1 MVASSV
7 NAREI
12 FLHAVELDSP
22 EKRLEFLD
30 CACASNEPLRREVE
44 RLIGAHEQL
53 SSFMEYPAAPFCD
66 TANWAPV
73 TESAGTVV
81 GPYQLLEQIG
91 EGGFGFVY
99 LADQRAP
106 IRRQVALKIIKPGM
120 DTRRVV
126 ARFKAELQTL
136 SLMDHPNIARALDA
150 GETESGR
157 PYFVMEL
164 VRGVPITEYCDEHRL
179 SVGERLGLF
188 VQVCHAVQHAH
199 QKGIIHRDI
208 KPSNV
213 LVTEQDGRAM
223 PKVIDFGVARA
234 LNREVTRETLF
245 TGHAELIGTPL
256 YMSPEQADPTTM
268 DIDTRSDVYSL
279 GVVLY
284 ELLTGTTP
292 FESQRL
298 KKATLDEIRRI
309 IREED
314 PPTPSTRLSSL
325 GDTRPVVAGH
335 RRVDPARLNQLVCG
349 DLDWIVMM
357 ALEKERTRRY
367 ETASAMSRDVE
378 RYLSDQPVEAC
389 PPTAAYRFRKFARRN
404 RAVLSTAGV
413 ISFALVASSAISTWQ
428 AILATRAEAQAHQD
442 RGEAETQRQVAERRA
457 AEARDNERKA
467 RAAEAAAKESDA
479 TANEVLDFVKC
490 NIFAAGR
497 PSFAKEGL
505 GRDVTFRKVLD
516 SAEPKIAAAFAT
528 RPRVEAQLRT
538 MLGLTYLD
546 LGELGLSQ
554 AQLERAYALAKEHY
568 GLDDPFTVEI
578 EEALAGDDIAAGRSV
593 EGYGLLEKSLARRRR
608 TLGPRHPMT
617 VASLQTLFGAYSS
630 HDRSVGGKKL
640 AKELL
645 QIGLDEGWG
654 TGDPG
659 QIMHM
664 ASYYAAAG
672 RPEDSA
678 RLLEEAIPRLT
689 AKLGSDNP
697 QILSLN
703 FQLSSTY
710 AGLGRRADAI
720 ARLEPA
726 YRLAV
731 RSLGPVNNLTLNLMQ
746 NLTAL
751 AGESGR
757 AADVV
762 RILQE
767 ALPAL
772 RRELGPS
779 NSKIAPY
786 VINLS
791 SAYISLGRHHDAVTV
806 LEETIAAIPEK
817 DRAAYVNLSWIQTN
831 LIIAYRSL
839 HDPPNA
845 RRVLA
850 NLERDARSRNPA
862 ESLELADALM
872 KLGEATQSMNLS
884 TESERV
890 YREVLGI
897 CKVKEQTGFRVIA
910 AKIFL
915 GAALVEQ
922 RRFGEAEPLL
932 IGGCDE
938 LQGPKLQFGG
948 RQMLIQGWSALAKLY
963 AETGRPQKAIE
974 VCRHA
979 SSFLEKQNLIDA
991 TNFYNLA
998 CMHALF
1004 AAALKSASGSEA
1016 LQFVGA
1022 ESDRAVVF
1030 LKQAVA
1036 AGFKDQMDEDHDLD
1050 ALRERKDFKNLL
1062 ASLKPKTSPAPEQR
1076 ASAAK

>member
-1 MVASSV
+1 MISSSV
-7 NAREI
+7 KAREI
-12 FLHAVELDSP
+12 FLQAVELDSP
-22 EKRLEFLD
+22 GKRLEFLD
-30 CACASNEPLRREVE
+30 GACASNEPLRREVE

-53 SSFMEYPAAPFCD
+53 SSFMECPAAPFCD

-73 TESAGTVV
+73 TESPGTVV

-99 LADQRAP
+99 LADQRDP

-126 ARFKAELQTL
+126 ARFKAELQAL
-136 SLMDHPNIARALDA
+136 GLMDHPNIARALDA
-150 GETESGR
+150 GETDSGR

-213 LVTEQDGRAM
+213 LVTEQDGRAI
-223 PKVIDFGVARA
+223 PKVIDFGVAKA
-234 LNREVTRETLF
+234 LNREVTQETLF
-245 TGHAELIGTPL
+245 TGNAELVGTPL
-256 YMSPEQADPTTM
+256 YMSPEQADPTTL
-268 DIDTRSDVYSL
+268 DIDTRSDVYAL
-279 GVVLY
+279 GVLLY

-298 KKATLDEIRRI
+298 KKVAIDEMRRI
-309 IREED
+309 IREEE

-325 GDTRPVVAGH
+325 GETRTVVASH
-335 RRVDPARLNQLVCG
+335 RRVDPAGLNHLVRG

-367 ETASAMSRDVE
+367 ETASAMARDVE

-404 RAVLSTAGV
+404 RGVLSTAGV
-413 ISFALVASSAISTWQ
+413 ISFALVAASVISTWQ
-428 AILATRAEAQAHQD
+428 AIRATRAEAQAHQD
-442 RGEAETQRQVAERRA
+442 RTEAETQRQVAERRE
-457 AEARDNERKA
+457 AEARDNEQKA
-467 RAAEAAAKESDA
+467 RVAEAAAKESDA
-479 TANEVLDFVKC
+479 TANEVLDFVKS

-505 GRDVTFRKVLD
+505 GRNVTFRKVLD
-516 SAEPKIAAAFAT
+516 AAEPKIAAAFAT

-538 MLGLTYLD
+538 MLGMTYLD
-546 LGELGLSQ
+546 LGELRLSQ

-568 GLDDPFTVEI
+568 GLDDPFTFEI
-578 EEALAGDDIAAGRSV
+578 EQALAGDDIAAGQSV
-593 EGYGLLEKSLARRRR
+593 EGLGLLEKSVARRRR
-608 TLGPRHPMT
+608 TFGPRHPIT
-617 VASLQTLFGAYSS
+617 VASLQMLFGAYS
-630 HDRSVGGKKL
+630 RKERWGEARKL
-640 AKELL
+640 ADELL
-645 QIGLDEGWG
+645 QIGLEEGVG
-654 TGDPG
+654 TGDPC
-659 QIMHM
+659 QIMKV
-664 ASYYAAAG
+664 ASWYVAAA
-672 RPEDSA
+672 RPGDAA
-678 RLLEEAIPRLT
+678 RLLEQAIPRLT
-689 AKLGSDNP
+689 AKLGSGDP
-697 QILSLN
+697 KILWLN
-703 FQLSSTY
+703 FQLSGIY
-710 AGLGRRADAI
+710 DGLGRRAEAI
-720 ARLEPA
+720 ALLEPA
-726 YRLAV
+726 YRIAV
-731 RSLGPVNNLTLNLMQ
+731 RSLGPVDNLTLSLMQ
-746 NLTAL
+746 NLTGF

-757 AADVV
+757 AGDVV
-762 RILQE
+762 RILQG

-779 NSKIAPY
+779 NAKIAPY

-791 SAYISLGRHHDAVTV
+791 NAYISLGRHHDAVRV

-817 DRAAYVNLSWIQTN
+817 DRAVYVNLSWMQN
-831 LIIAYRSL
+831 SLIVAYRSL
-839 HDPPNA
+839 KDLPNA

-850 NLERDARSRNPA
+850 DLERDARARNPA
-862 ESLELADALM
+862 ESLELASALM
-872 KLGEATQSMNLS
+872 KLGEATQSMNSS

-890 YREVLGI
+890 YREVLRI
-897 CKVKEQTGFRVIA
+897 CKAKEPTGFRVKQ
-910 AKIFL
+910 AKVLL

-922 RRFGEAEPLL
+922 RRFDEAEPLL
-932 IGGCDE
+932 LGGCDD
-938 LQGPKLQFGG
+938 LKGYKFAGLV
-948 RQMLIQGWSALAKLY
+948 RQTLIQGWTALAKLY
-963 AETGRPQKAIE
+963 AGTGRPQKAIE

-979 SSFLEKQNLIDA
+979 SSLLEKHNLIDA
-991 TNFYNLA
+991 TDLYNVA

-1004 AAALKSASGSEA
+1004 AAALKSGSGSEA
-1016 LQFVGA
+1016 LQFAGA
-1022 ESDRAVVF
+1022 ESDRAVVL

-1036 AGFKDQMDEDHDLD
+1036 AGFKDGMDEDHDLD

-1076 ASAAK
+1076 ASVSK